1 MWSVPYYPDS
11 IEAAED
17 ASDRDGAVSG
27 DSESDNSTASVSF
40 DHGQIEA
47 LLGSMGGMAPLD
59 DFMRQFAKTKGFRR
73 LGKNVR
79 RGLESELE
87 TPMHAGKIVMDRGAI
102 WIKQ

>member
-1 MWSVPYYPDS
+1 
-11 IEAAED
+11 
-17 ASDRDGAVSG
+17 
-27 DSESDNSTASVSF
+27 
-40 DHGQIEA
+40 
-47 LLGSMGGMAPLD
+47 MGGMAPLD

-87 TPMHAGKIVMDRGAI
+87 TLMHAGKIVMDRGVI